1 MAATSDAFK
10 LLRDVHVD
18 GSMKEK
24 VGLKYVLCF
33 IQNEVKFRSPPRAR
47 NPGAV
52 DDADAVKLFADR
64 EMAFKL

>member
-1 MAATSDAFK
+1 M
-10 LLRDVHVD
+10 HVD

-33 IQNEVKFRSPPRAR
+33 IQIFRMKLSSEVPRAR
-47 NPGAV
+47 EITGRAV